1 MGKFRRPTHSRR
13 PPTKGGRKRRGE
25 KRVEYKQREER
36 PRERER
42 STLSRRGEIVTPD
55 ESTHPQG
62 LQNSSTGPGA
72 LGVDACA
79 RAERSGCCWRLT
91 RSHPRVWPGWA
102 RRSGVLRDP
111 RPGCYISRLLG
122 QRRFEKREGGGG
134 AVDENQLLG
143 LVQGRAR
150 QGSLGLASSNDGL
163 LKSKPRSL
171 TFPVP
176 SLFLGICSRT
186 DELPAPLCGIANE

>member
-1 MGKFRRPTHSRR
+1 MCASR
-13 PPTKGGRKRRGE
+13 K
-25 KRVEYKQREER
+25 KRVLLALDSVSPPSVAGLGEEVGSVTRSTAGLLYQPFVGTETLREE
-36 PRERER
+36 
-42 STLSRRGEIVTPD
+42 GE
-55 ESTHPQG
+55 
-62 LQNSSTGPGA
+62 
-72 LGVDACA
+72 
-79 RAERSGCCWRLT
+79 
-91 RSHPRVWPGWA
+91 
-102 RRSGVLRDP
+102 
-111 RPGCYISRLLG
+111 
-122 QRRFEKREGGGG
+122 GGG